1 LKKAGYFCKIPSMA
15 LKIVHKEI
23 EFAVGDKIKVSQR
36 IKEGDKERTQV
47 FEGIVLAIKG
57 REGNKMFTVRKIGAA
72 AIGVERIF
80 PLDSP
85 TIEKIAVVKKG
96 LAGAKHAKLYYIR
109 KKPAREIEKIYSR
122 TFRKT
127 S

>member
-1 LKKAGYFCKIPSMA
+1 MA
-15 LKIVHKEI
+15 LKIVHKET
-23 EFAVGDKIKVSQR
+23 EFSVGDKIKVSQR

-47 FEGIVLAIKG
+47 FEGIVIAIKG
-57 REGNKMFTVRKIGAA
+57 REANKMFTVRKMGAG

-80 PLDSP
+80 PLGSP
-85 TIEKIAVVKKG
+85 TIEKINIVKKG
-96 LAGAKHAKLYYIR
+96 LAGSKRAKLYYIR

>member
-1 LKKAGYFCKIPSMA
+1 MA
-15 LKIVHKEI
+15 LKIVHKET
-23 EFAVGDKIKVSQR
+23 EFAVGDKVKVSQR

-57 REGNKMFTVRKIGAA
+57 REGNKMFTVRKMGAG

-80 PLDSP
+80 PIFSP
-85 TIEKIAVVKKG
+85 TIEKITVVKKG
-96 LAGAKHAKLYYIR
+96 QAGAKRAKLYYIR